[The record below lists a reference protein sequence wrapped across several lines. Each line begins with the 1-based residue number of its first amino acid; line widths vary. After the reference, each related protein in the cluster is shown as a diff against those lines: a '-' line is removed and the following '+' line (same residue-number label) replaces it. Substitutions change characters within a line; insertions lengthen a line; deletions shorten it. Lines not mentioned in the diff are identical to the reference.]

1 MEAKTR
7 DDFLMSPTVDYCF
20 KELLAYPEIRKGF
33 VAAVLNKDPDEIKET
48 TLMPTILSKDTEDGK
63 YGILDVRVKMKNG
76 SQMDLEMQ
84 VAPFKFWD
92 NRVIFYLSKMYTDQ
106 IREGHRYEDLKP
118 CIHVSIL
125 NFNLFPRDQICFRE
139 IAFCDLTTKQKY
151 TDLMEIYVLELKKLP
166 PEQKDEPL
174 VVKWMRFLSAER
186 REDFEKMAEEDTYI
200 NEAYEVLQKLSADER
215 KRLEYEA
222 RQKAILDYNSQ
233 MSSSREE
240 GIQIGEARGEK
251 RGIQIGEAR
260 GENRAFRLNELL
272 LNDNRMDDLKK
283 ATTDAEYRDIL
294 YKEYG
299 L

>member
-1 MEAKTR
+1 
-7 DDFLMSPTVDYCF
+7 
-20 KELLAYPEIRKGF
+20 
-33 VAAVLNKDPDEIKET
+33 
-48 TLMPTILSKDTEDGK
+48 
-63 YGILDVRVKMKNG
+63 
-76 SQMDLEMQ
+76 
-84 VAPFKFWD
+84 
-92 NRVIFYLSKMYTDQ
+92 
-106 IREGHRYEDLKP
+106 
-118 CIHVSIL
+118 
-125 NFNLFPRDQICFRE
+125 
-139 IAFCDLTTKQKY
+139 
-151 TDLMEIYVLELKKLP
+151 MEIYVLELKKLP

-240 GIQIGEARGEK
+240 GIQIGEEK
-251 RGIQIGEAR
+251 ERK
-260 GENRAFRLNELL
+260 RLSSLYTYL
-272 LNDNRMDDLKK
+272 QKDDRIEEFEK
-283 ATTDAEYRDIL
+283 AVSDEGYMEKL

>member
-1 MEAKTR
+1 MKKKKN

-20 KELLAYPEIRKGF
+20 KELLAYPEVRKGF
-33 VAAVLNKDPDEIKET
+33 VAAILGKNPEEIEET
-48 TLMPTILSKDTEDGK
+48 ILMPTILSKDTENGK
-63 YGILDVRVKMKNG
+63 YGILDVRVCMKNG
-76 SQMDLEMQ
+76 TQMDLEMQ

-106 IREGHRYEDLKP
+106 IKEGHKYEDLKP

-125 NFNLFPRDQICFRE
+125 NFNLFPEDQECIRE

-166 PEQKDEPL
+166 PEQKKEPL
-174 VVKWMRFLSAER
+174 IVKWMRFLSAEKK
-186 REDFEKMAEEDTYI
+186 EDFEKMAEEDTYI

-240 GIQIGEARGEK
+240 GIRIGEK
-251 RGIQIGEAR
+251 RGEV
-260 GENRAFRLNELL
+260 RLKVLCDHL
-272 LNDNRMDDLKK
+272 LNDGRIEDLRK
-283 ATTDAEYRDIL
+283 AVSDEAYTEKL

>member
-1 MEAKTR
+1 MKKKKK
-7 DDFLMSPTVDYCF
+7 DNFLMSPTVDYCF
-20 KELLAYPEIRKGF
+20 KELLAYPEVRKGF
-33 VAAVLNKDPDEIKET
+33 VAAVLNKDPDEIEET
-48 TLMPTILSKDTEDGK
+48 TLMPTILSKDTENGK
-63 YGILDVRVKMKNG
+63 YGILDVRVRMKNG

-125 NFNLFPRDQICFRE
+125 NFNLFPKDQICFRE

-200 NEAYEVLQKLSADER
+200 NEAYEVLQKLSANER

-240 GIQIGEARGEK
+240 GIQIGEEK
-251 RGIQIGEAR
+251 ERK
-260 GENRAFRLNELL
+260 RLSSLYTYL
-272 LNDNRMDDLKK
+272 QKDDRIEEFEK
-283 ATTDAEYRDIL
+283 AVSDEGYMEKL

>member
-1 MEAKTR
+1 MEAKTK

-33 VAAVLNKDPDEIKET
+33 VAAVLNKDPDEIEET

-125 NFNLFPRDQICFRE
+125 NFNLFPKDQICFRE

-240 GIQIGEARGEK
+240 GIQIGEARGE
-251 RGIQIGEAR
+251 AR
-260 GENRAFRLNELL
+260 GEEKERKRLSSLYMYLQKDDRIGEFERAVSDESY
-272 LNDNRMDDLKK
+272 MEK
-283 ATTDAEYRDIL
+283 L
-294 YKEYG
+294 YKEYD

>member
-1 MEAKTR
+1 MKTKAK
-7 DDFLMSPTVDYCF
+7 DNFLMSPKVDYCF

-33 VAAVLNKDPDEIKET
+33 VAAILNKEPEEIAET

-63 YGILDVRVKMKNG
+63 YGILDVRVRMKNG

-84 VAPFKFWD
+84 VAPFEFWN
-92 NRVIFYLSKMYTDQ
+92 NRVIFYLSKMYTEQ
-106 IREGHRYEDLKP
+106 VKEGDKYKNLKP

-125 NFNLFPRDQICFRE
+125 NFNLFHEDRTCFRE

-151 TDLMEIYVLELKKLP
+151 TDLLEIYVLELKKLP
-166 PEQKDEPL
+166 PEQKEEPL
-174 VVKWMRFLSAER
+174 IIKWMRFLAAES
-186 REDFEKMAEEDTYI
+186 REDFEKMAGEDNYI

-222 RQKAILDYNSQ
+222 RQKAIRDYDSQ

-240 GIQIGEARGEK
+240 GIRIGED
-251 RGIQIGEAR
+251 
-260 GENRAFRLNELL
+260 RLNHLYEKLMR
-272 LNDNRMDDLKK
+272 DHRSDDLVK
-283 ATTDAEYRDIL
+283 AISDKVYREKL
-294 YKEYG
+294 YQEYG

>member
-1 MEAKTR
+1 
-7 DDFLMSPTVDYCF
+7 
-20 KELLAYPEIRKGF
+20 
-33 VAAVLNKDPDEIKET
+33 
-48 TLMPTILSKDTEDGK
+48 
-63 YGILDVRVKMKNG
+63 
-76 SQMDLEMQ
+76 
-84 VAPFKFWD
+84 
-92 NRVIFYLSKMYTDQ
+92 
-106 IREGHRYEDLKP
+106 
-118 CIHVSIL
+118 
-125 NFNLFPRDQICFRE
+125 
-139 IAFCDLTTKQKY
+139 
-151 TDLMEIYVLELKKLP
+151 MEIYVLELKKLP

-251 RGIQIGEAR
+251 RGEVRGIKKGESR
-260 GENRAFRLNELL
+260 LLQLNELL
-272 LNDNRMDDLKK
+272 LNDNRIDDLKK
-283 ATTDAEYRDIL
+283 ATSDAGYRDAL